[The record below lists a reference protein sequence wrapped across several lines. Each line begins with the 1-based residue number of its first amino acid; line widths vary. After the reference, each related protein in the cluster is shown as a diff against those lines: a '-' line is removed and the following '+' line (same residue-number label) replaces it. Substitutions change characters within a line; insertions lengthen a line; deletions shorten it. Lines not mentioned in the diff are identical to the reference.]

1 VAQARRKVEHVAP
14 THLSCH
20 CGVALGRRLN
30 HKAGMRY
37 SKAFVPT
44 LKEVPKDAT
53 TPSHVLLLRGGFVRM
68 IGAGIYEMLP
78 LGRRVLSKIENA
90 VRREMDDAGAQEV
103 LMPVL
108 LPAEYF
114 QETGRY
120 DSFGGA
126 LFRLKDRKGAEYNLG
141 PTHEEIITDMVR
153 RDVNS
158 YRQLPLNLYQI
169 QMKFRDEPRPRAGI
183 LRCREFLM
191 KDAYSFDVDEAHALE
206 SYAAMRAA
214 YHRIFKHLGLDY
226 RVVAADSGAM
236 GGSTSAEFQ
245 VLVQTGEDALVVCSN
260 CDYAAN
266 VEVAQTTLPA
276 SETSDEET
284 PASEK
289 VHTPKA
295 RTIDDVVAFLAKTQP
310 GISAARMLKSL
321 LYLADEKLV
330 MAVVRGDDDVN
341 EIRLA
346 RALGVDEVFM
356 ASEEDVKKATG
367 AAVGFA
373 GPVGFSGEVLV
384 DPAAASVIDAVCGA
398 NETDQHLLHVR
409 HGRDFSGRVE
419 SIRMVKAGDPCPEC
433 GADLDTFRGIEGGH
447 IFVLGT
453 HYSNK
458 MGATFLTPEGE
469 QKPVVMGCY
478 GIGVSRLMAAAIEQH
493 HDDNG
498 ILWPMSIAPYQV
510 IVTPLGKAEGPIA
523 AAETLYEELRALGVE
538 ALLDDRPVRPGVKF
552 KDADLLGIPL
562 RVTVGQRGLDEGML
576 ELKRREAEDAEK
588 VPVADVAARV
598 AALVTELG
606 GELSPR
612 RAQA

>member
-1 VAQARRKVEHVAP
+1 
-14 THLSCH
+14 
-20 CGVALGRRLN
+20 
-30 HKAGMRY
+30 MRY
-37 SKAFVPT
+37 SKAFIPT

-68 IGAGIYEMLP
+68 VGAGIYEMLP
-78 LGRRVLSKIENA
+78 LGRRVLSKIERT

-103 LMPVL
+103 LMPAL

-153 RDVNS
+153 RDVKS

-206 SYAAMRAA
+206 SYAVMREA
-214 YHRIFKHLGLDY
+214 YHRIFKQLGLDY

-245 VLVQTGEDALVVCSN
+245 VLVQTGEDSLVVCSS

-266 VEVAQTTLPA
+266 VEVAETTLPTDA
-276 SETSDEET
+276 SSADET
-284 PASEK
+284 PDATK
-289 VHTPKA
+289 VHTPGVGSIA
-295 RTIDDVVAFLAKTQP
+295 DVVAFLTPTLP
-310 GISAARMLKSL
+310 GISPARMLKSL
-321 LYLADEKLV
+321 LYTADERVV

-346 RALGVDEVFM
+346 RALGVSEVVL
-356 ASEEDVKKATG
+356 ASAEDVRKATG
-367 AAVGFA
+367 AQVGFA
-373 GPVGFSGEVLV
+373 GPVGFEGEIVL
-384 DPAAASVIDAVCGA
+384 DPAAAAVADAVIGA
-398 NETDQHLLHVR
+398 NETDHHLAHVR
-409 HGRDFSGRVE
+409 HGRDFEGRVAR
-419 SIRMVKAGDPCPEC
+419 IRMVKEGDPCPSCSAELR
-433 GADLDTFRGIEGGH
+433 GFRGIEGGH
-447 IFVLGT
+447 VFVLGT
-453 HYSNK
+453 HYSAK
-458 MGATFLTPEGE
+458 MGATFLDPEGE
-469 QKPVVMGCY
+469 EKPLVMGCY

-493 HDDNG
+493 HDDDG

-510 IVTPLGKAEGPIA
+510 ILTPLGKEAGPLQ
-523 AAETLYEELRALGVE
+523 AAESLYDELRALGVE
-538 ALLDDRPVRPGVKF
+538 ALLDDRAERPGVKF

-562 RVTVGQRGLDEGML
+562 RVTIGQRGLDAGML
-576 ELKRREAEDAEK
+576 ELKRRDAKEAEK
-588 VPVADVAARV
+588 VPLAETAARV
-598 AALVTELG
+598 ATWVTGLG

-612 RAQA
+612 RARA